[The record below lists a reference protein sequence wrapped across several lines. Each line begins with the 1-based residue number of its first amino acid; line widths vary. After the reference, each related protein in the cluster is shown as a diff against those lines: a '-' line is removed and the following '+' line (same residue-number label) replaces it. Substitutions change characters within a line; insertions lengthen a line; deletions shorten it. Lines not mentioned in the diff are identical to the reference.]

1 MPRRGAGETL
11 RPRLPLSAMKLEPG
25 GEFGPLEIRLA
36 NWRNLDNPKTSLL
49 PCLVVVSLLKR
60 IRGTEQ
66 MGGY

>member
-1 MPRRGAGETL
+1 
-11 RPRLPLSAMKLEPG
+11 MKLEPG
-25 GEFGPLEIRLA
+25 GEFGPLEIPLA